1 MQNVTSAPNSRPAE
15 EEQCTIVKSASK
27 KAQEPASLIWAY
39 RLFWLTFLVFFASTA
54 AGKLWD
60 RIYHLTVIFD
70 TFWSAPHFF
79 VFVMTTITGLMVA
92 GIASTPN
99 LRVWFGPSVRAPIL
113 GWKMAGT
120 LVILGAGL
128 VALSIDIMFDN
139 FWHTAFG
146 LDETQWSVPHD
157 TLTWCWFT
165 IIMGFIAARMA
176 FRQYR
181 PIGWFTRVIIGFL
194 ILEFLCPPILG
205 PFYLN
210 YSLHLLNAL
219 KNMPIV
225 RTEGTAQHMYR
236 IYIVAGIT
244 RQTNILFIPEVAL
257 FAGAAL
263 ALLRKIDGRARIFLL
278 VPCVWSLS
286 MLGRN
291 LYTLLFIHY
300 DDIKTVLQ
308 LPLVALREPSL
319 WVPIPLF
326 LAAVCLTILRQSR
339 LTENRMYLLTGFIFA
354 ICTFLIWNTT
364 NFMILLAFPASFT
377 MMLGSWIGRWL
388 YNFMEKPTSENS
400 CSLCA
405 LRVD

>member
-1 MQNVTSAPNSRPAE
+1 
-15 EEQCTIVKSASK
+15 
-27 KAQEPASLIWAY
+27 
-39 RLFWLTFLVFFASTA
+39 
-54 AGKLWD
+54 
-60 RIYHLTVIFD
+60 
-70 TFWSAPHFF
+70 
-79 VFVMTTITGLMVA
+79 MV
-92 GIASTPN
+92 STP
-99 LRVWFGPSVRAPIL
+99 
-113 GWKMAGT
+113 
-120 LVILGAGL
+120 
-128 VALSIDIMFDN
+128 
-139 FWHTAFG
+139 
-146 LDETQWSVPHD
+146 D

-210 YSLHLLNAL
+210 YSLHLNAL

-278 VPCVWSLS
+278 VPFVWSLS

-300 DDIKTVLQ
+300 DEIKTVLQ

-339 LTENRMYLLTGFIFA
+339 LTENRMYLFTGFIFA
-354 ICTFLIWNTT
+354 MCTFLIWNTT

-388 YNFMEKPTSENS
+388 YNFMEKPTSEKFVLF
-400 CSLCA
+400 LCIA
-405 LRVD
+405 CGLIPTFWGTIDLILRNNIH